1 VKNVSGARKGRP
13 GAVRQGSNK
22 GKQVGSGGQGRQA
35 LEGKKPTPKAEDRPY
50 HPAGKRKAAND
61 RFEAASGR
69 SKAPRAFN
77 NERDRPEQGAESG
90 SFKRSGGGGAG
101 AYSKS
106 GSSSGAGQR
115 SQGADRQR
123 RAKSSDEIE
132 IVTGRNSVLEALRAK
147 IPATT
152 LYVATR
158 IEMDDRVKEAMKLA
172 TSRGIPILEV
182 MRPEL
187 DRLAG
192 FDSVHQGLALKV
204 PPYEYA
210 HPLEMLEL
218 TISRGGKPLFV
229 ALDGITDPR
238 NLGAIIRSVAA
249 FGGQGVIVPQRR
261 SVGLT
266 ASAWK
271 TSAGAAART
280 PVAMASNLTATLK
293 DFKARGVFV
302 LGLDGDGD
310 MQLPELSLANE
321 PVVLVI
327 GSEGKGLSRL
337 VAETCDAI
345 VSIPINAATES
356 LNAGIAAS
364 VALYEVSRLRA
375 VAKAAKK

>member
-1 VKNVSGARKGRP
+1 MKNPGNKPRA
-13 GAVRQGSNK
+13 GAVRKTRK
-22 GKQVGSGGQGRQA
+22 GPQVGSGGQGRQA

-50 HPAGKRKAAND
+50 HPAGKRKAASE
-61 RFEAASGR
+61 RYEAAGGKPRTGAKAAVGAAAVGR
-69 SKAPRAFN
+69 SA
-77 NERDRPEQGAESG
+77 S
-90 SFKRSGGGGAG
+90 RSVAG
-101 AYSKS
+101 APD
-106 GSSSGAGQR
+106 ARPQ
-115 SQGADRQR
+115 QR
-123 RAKSSDEIE
+123 RAQKSGDESE
-132 IVTGRNSVLEALRAK
+132 MVTGRNSVVEALRAR

-152 LYVATR
+152 LYMASR
-158 IEMDDRVKEAMKLA
+158 LEYDDRVKEILQLA

-192 FDSVHQGLALKV
+192 FDAVHQGVALKV

-210 HPLEMLEL
+210 HPLELL
-218 TISRGGKPLFV
+218 DKIISRGQVPLLV

-249 FGGQGVIVPQRR
+249 FGGHGVIVPQRR

-280 PVAMASNLTATLK
+280 PVAMASNLTQTIKAFK
-293 DFKARGVFV
+293 DRGVFV
-302 LGLDGDGD
+302 LGLDGGGD
-310 MQLPELSLANE
+310 VSLPDLKLAKE
-321 PVVLVI
+321 PVLVVV

-337 VAETCDAI
+337 VTENCDAV
-345 VSIPINAATES
+345 VSIPIQATTES

-364 VALYEVSRLRA
+364 VTLYEISRLRS
-375 VAKAAKK
+375 